1 MHPTTRPMSM
11 TGLPVTSLLTKCLVY
26 LCSFIWSNQIMKILP
41 CTVFETGLNPFY
53 FSDATCD
60 EKCAFLYKN
69 ENVITGKENE

>member
-1 MHPTTRPMSM
+1 
-11 TGLPVTSLLTKCLVY
+11 
-26 LCSFIWSNQIMKILP
+26 MKILP

-69 ENVITGKENE
+69 ENVITGKENEKKVLMCQVCVIQFTKEEVEMKV